1 MQYFVS
7 ENQLFFEK
15 ELLSQTRL
23 SIQDSLDIIKTWEY
37 IQFDLETS
45 GNDAHISDI
54 LIMSFGNIDKTM
66 QIMVDCATIDPKLY
80 KGILE
85 DPNKLIIGQNLKFD
99 FQFLYKHKITP
110 INCYDTMIVEQFLHL
125 GYPYFLVGVP
135 EHYIEEYCEF
145 TESYPGFEDLKPDVK
160 KEVLFINIPE
170 AAKYIYEHSGSSL
183 KALAWRYCNIYLDKT
198 VRGEINWRGIDDVV
212 LNYAAGDVTWLYDI
226 MMQQVAKCRERKC
239 LNGAHLECA
248 FVPVIAYLEWCGIKL
263 DQNKWKAK
271 MQQDTNT
278 KKIFRNILNDFIIS
292 NCQNKKTFIS
302 YIRLSNRESD
312 EDIEKERKLYKNE
325 IRKTELDI
333 YEDSVLTYE
342 AYEIKTDIKLPSSYI
357 EVNYQGDLFN
367 GFNTEPQCI
376 INWDSSQQV
385 IPVLNILG
393 FNTKILD
400 KKSGEEK
407 ESALEKVL
415 SKQKGINDIFLNIY
429 LNYKEADKVCTT
441 YGQTY
446 LNAIN
451 PLTERIHTNFKQ
463 IGTTSGRMSC
473 GSKEINIALAKL
485 KHLPTSTKNNNLKV
499 SYPQLQNLPATE
511 QTRSCFV
518 SKKGNK
524 FASGDY
530 NALESR
536 LGADIYNEPAMI
548 EEYLYGSGDIHSL
561 VAKACFPQE
570 LADVPVKEIKKKR
583 PDLRKKAKAPE
594 FAKQFGGGAFS
605 ISESLGISIEEAQ
618 KIEQSYDE
626 SFKGITT
633 YAKKALD
640 LIKQNGYILIH
651 PLTGHK
657 VYWYEYKMW
666 KKRQSSFDESF
677 MQYYKKL
684 KNSLTPE
691 EFNKTKEKKVLSKH
705 YKIISKWGRLGL
717 NSPTQGE

>member
-1 MQYFVS
+1 M
-7 ENQLFFEK
+7 
-15 ELLSQTRL
+15 
-23 SIQDSLDIIKTWEY
+23 
-37 IQFDLETS
+37 
-45 GNDAHISDI
+45 
-54 LIMSFGNIDKTM
+54 
-66 QIMVDCATIDPKLY
+66 
-80 KGILE
+80 
-85 DPNKLIIGQNLKFD
+85 
-99 FQFLYKHKITP
+99 
-110 INCYDTMIVEQFLHL
+110 
-125 GYPYFLVGVP
+125 
-135 EHYIEEYCEF
+135 
-145 TESYPGFEDLKPDVK
+145 
-160 KEVLFINIPE
+160 
-170 AAKYIYEHSGSSL
+170 
-183 KALAWRYCNIYLDKT
+183 
-198 VRGEINWRGIDDVV
+198 
-212 LNYAAGDVTWLYDI
+212 
-226 MMQQVAKCRERKC
+226 
-239 LNGAHLECA
+239 
-248 FVPVIAYLEWCGIKL
+248 
-263 DQNKWKAK
+263 
-271 MQQDTNT
+271 
-278 KKIFRNILNDFIIS
+278 
-292 NCQNKKTFIS
+292 
-302 YIRLSNRESD
+302 
-312 EDIEKERKLYKNE
+312 
-325 IRKTELDI
+325 DI

-570 LADVPVKEIKKKR
+570 LADVPVKEIKNKR

-594 FAKQFGGGAFS
+594 FNAD
-605 ISESLGISIEEAQ
+605 
-618 KIEQSYDE
+618 SY
-626 SFKGITT
+626 
-633 YAKKALD
+633 
-640 LIKQNGYILIH
+640 
-651 PLTGHK
+651 
-657 VYWYEYKMW
+657 
-666 KKRQSSFDESF
+666 
-677 MQYYKKL
+677 
-684 KNSLTPE
+684 
-691 EFNKTKEKKVLSKH
+691 
-705 YKIISKWGRLGL
+705 
-717 NSPTQGE
+717 